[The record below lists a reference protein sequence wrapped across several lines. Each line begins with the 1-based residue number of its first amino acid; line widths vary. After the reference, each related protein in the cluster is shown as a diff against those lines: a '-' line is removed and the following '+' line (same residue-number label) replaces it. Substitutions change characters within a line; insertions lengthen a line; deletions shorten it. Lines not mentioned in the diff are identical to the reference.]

1 MGIFIL
7 ETDSFNIYRSMYQP
21 DGGDGGR
28 RYVDFFIVKII
39 GDYEGSQPGVGGMQ
53 SAGGDY
59 PMNEASKE

>member
-1 MGIFIL
+1 
-7 ETDSFNIYRSMYQP
+7 MYQP
-21 DGGDGGR
+21 DGGDGGK

>member
-28 RYVDFFIVKII
+28 RYVDFLSLKL
-39 GDYEGSQPGVGGMQ
+39 
-53 SAGGDY
+53 
-59 PMNEASKE
+59 